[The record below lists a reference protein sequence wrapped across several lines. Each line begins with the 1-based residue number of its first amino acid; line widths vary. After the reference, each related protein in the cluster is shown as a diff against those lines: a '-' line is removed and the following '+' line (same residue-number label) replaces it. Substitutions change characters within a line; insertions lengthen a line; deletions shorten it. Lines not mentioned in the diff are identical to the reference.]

1 MKKET
6 LTHKI
11 VRLAIFLA
19 LGIVLNI
26 VESMIPIPIPIPG
39 IRLGLANTMGLI
51 VLFFYSPKEYIAIG
65 FLRVFFVALLRTGLG
80 SISSLVS
87 FSGWLMSTLI
97 TLLIYSMKKASIYGL
112 SVVSALFHQV
122 GQLIMIMVLYESI
135 SIINYLPILLVT
147 GAVSGVLVAL
157 ISERVLRLLS
167 RIFRVKI
174 VEKENFKNTK
184 LYNNSVK
191 RYIFVKR

>member
-1 MKKET
+1 MKKES

-26 VESMIPIPIPIPG
+26 VESMIPVPIPIPG

-87 FSGWLMSTLI
+87 FSGWFVSSAI
-97 TLLIYSMKKASIYGL
+97 TLLIYAMKKASIYGL

-122 GQLIMIMVLYESI
+122 GQLIMIMILYESI

-147 GAVSGVLVAL
+147 GAISGVLVAL

-167 RIFRVKI
+167 RIFKI
-174 VEKENFKNTK
+174 KISDENNKKSIKN
-184 LYNNSVK
+184 
-191 RYIFVKR
+191 I